1 VWDRIGRY
9 GTLSGGAAENIA
21 LGDRSGAEYISQLFV
36 DDGVPSRGHRDFI
49 IHPQVKATGMAH
61 CTHARFGGMLVVVYA
76 AGITPFTPA
85 EVAQKALLKPTPTPV
100 VTPPTPQ
107 PAKPVVAPVSS
118 GSTRLMAGSQE
129 LQAFNEQNAIRTTPQ
144 IIK

>member
-1 VWDRIGRY
+1 MWGRIGRY

-21 LGDRSGAEYISQLFV
+21 LGDRSGREYMTQLFV

-85 EVAQKALLKPTPTPV
+85 EMAKKALVTPTPV
-100 VTPPTPQ
+100 VPPTPQ
-107 PAKPVVAPVSS
+107 PPTPVVAPVSS
-118 GSTRLMAGSQE
+118 GSPRLMAGSQE
-129 LQAFNEQNAIRTTPQ
+129 LQAFNEQNAIRTTPK